1 MIVLDTN
8 VISELFTPAPH
19 PGVVKW
25 AQEQAE
31 DAVFTT
37 TITRGEL
44 LFGVHILPAG
54 RRKDVLRVGLLRI
67 LEVRFANRVLAYD
80 SAAADAH
87 AEIAAQC
94 RVQGRPR
101 SQSDMMIASIVR
113 AHEATLAT
121 RNVRDFDDCGIALLD
136 PWH

>member
-101 SQSDMMIASIVR
+101 SQSDMMIAGIVR

>member
-25 AQEQAE
+25 VQEQAE
-31 DAVFTT
+31 DSVFTT
-37 TITRGEL
+37 AITRGEL

-87 AEIAAQC
+87 AEIAAQR

-101 SQSDMMIASIVR
+101 GQSDMMIAGIVR